1 MDYNEYIYQL
11 FIDNNQQ
18 SNEYN
23 NNNQQQSEYN
33 NNNQQSN
40 EYNNNNQQSNES
52 NNKKCNTLYNE
63 ITLNQTIELL
73 SSCC

>member
-11 FIDNNQQ
+11 FID
-18 SNEYN
+18 
-23 NNNQQQSEYN
+23 
-33 NNNQQSN
+33 NNQQSN